1 YSDTER
7 VLDDLLKGKSYKHT
21 RQIRYLAKN
30 HKRKLMKLRFVLE
43 PFSFV
48 FLLEGP
54 QNYHLVLETLDTEE
68 ATYVWHLERDIHN
81 LPQNVQLIDKELNL
95 IREKGRQ
102 SYLQTNPS
110 NFSKI
115 LHNYFGDNKGFME
128 WKASLEERLT

>member
-1 YSDTER
+1 MLE
-7 VLDDLLKGKSYKHT
+7 GKNYKHAH
-21 RQIRYLAKN
+21 QIRYLAEN
-30 HKRKLMKLRFVLE
+30 HKGKLMKLRFVLE

-68 ATYVWHLERDIHN
+68 ATYVWHLEKNIQDLPHN
-81 LPQNVQLIDKELNL
+81 IQQIDKELNL

-102 SYLQTNPS
+102 SYLQTDPF

-115 LHNYFGDNKGFME
+115 LHDYSGNNKGFIE
-128 WKASLEERLT
+128 WKGSLEERLV